1 MAKGAIRS
9 FDFFDRVWDPA
20 SMAGLV
26 DGFAFLLPEDAP
38 FVTGS
43 AAMADRGHGAI
54 PVRGDGVRAS
64 ESLI

>member
-20 SMAGLV
+20 SMAGIV
-26 DGFAFLLPEDAP
+26 DGFAFLLPEDAS

-43 AAMADRGHGAI
+43 APMVDRGHGAI
-54 PVRGDGVRAS
+54 PVRRVGVRAS

>member
-1 MAKGAIRS
+1 
-9 FDFFDRVWDPA
+9 
-20 SMAGLV
+20 MAGIA
-26 DGFAFLLPEDAP
+26 DGFAFLLPEDAS

-54 PVRGDGVRAS
+54 PVLGDGVRAS

>member
-1 MAKGAIRS
+1 
-9 FDFFDRVWDPA
+9 
-20 SMAGLV
+20 MAGIA
-26 DGFAFLLPEDAP
+26 DGFAFLLPEDAS

-43 AAMADRGHGAI
+43 AAMVDRGHGAI